1 MRISAVA
8 TITTV
13 YPGPR
18 GGAIFS
24 GRDTAG
30 KHLRFVAG
38 YHHIFR
44 TPVVGETWSLTG
56 EVRRHPRYGDQVHV
70 EQASLIQPRGQ
81 LIIDFLSKHP
91 AFAGLG
97 IGKAKAT
104 RLWKNFGSDLY
115 EVLSQGDLEKLTY
128 VLSEGSA
135 QRLVEAW
142 QTVSAEADI
151 ISFLDT
157 HGFEARLAGK
167 VRKIWRGDAL
177 TKLKENP
184 YRMLAFAGWEKVDRM
199 AHSLGV
205 THDDPRRQVAA
216 VEACLYKRL
225 DAKHT
230 QTPPAMLLDGVC
242 AAMGMCSTGVARAA
256 LDRALGEHAI
266 VATGNGYQPLG
277 AAVMEK
283 TITSY
288 LHELLAGAP
297 GPERNL
303 FSRKLSEIVVEAI
316 ASFEKDAGLRLNIE
330 QRRGV
335 EMALHHP
342 LSVLTGGAGTG
353 KTTVLQVIHRVAEQV
368 TVPVLQMALSGR
380 AAQRLREATGRPAST
395 IAAFLLA
402 AEQGSVNP
410 ESEPLVIIDES
421 SMLDVPLMYSI
432 VRALPT
438 HARLL
443 LVGDPYQLPPIG
455 FGLVFQVLV
464 ASPNIPK
471 IELVEVHRQTQ
482 STGIPQIARD
492 IRHGI
497 VPSLLPFAGLSAG
510 VSFIKANDDDVMD
523 YILAVL
529 TDWRGCEDTQAL
541 GVTKRGTSGT
551 RSINARLHATT
562 SATKPKVEG
571 WGFAEGDPI
580 IYLVNDYQKE
590 LWNGS
595 LGRIESI
602 LNSNGRRALLCSLD
616 GTRHE
621 IPEEDFQRID
631 LAYAITVHKAQGS
644 QFKRVLVPITRNR
657 LLDRT
662 LIYTALT
669 RGMEQVVFIGDWD
682 GFDAA
687 VTAPPRSHERQVG
700 FSI

>member
-1 MRISAVA
+1 VRISAVA

-30 KHLRFVAG
+30 KRLRFVAG
-38 YHHIFR
+38 CNHICR
-44 TPVVGETWSLTG
+44 APVVGETWSLTG
-56 EVRRHPRYGDQVHV
+56 EVHRHPRYGNQVHV
-70 EQASLIQPRGQ
+70 EQASLVQPRGQ
-81 LIIDFLSKHP
+81 LIIDFLSRHP
-91 AFAGLG
+91 AFDGLG
-97 IGKAKAT
+97 IGIAKAR

-128 VLSEGSA
+128 VLPEETA

-142 QTVSAEADI
+142 RTVSEEAAI
-151 ISFLDT
+151 ISFLDA
-157 HGFEARLAGK
+157 HGFEARLADK

-199 AHSLGV
+199 ARALGV

-230 QTPPAMLLDGVC
+230 LTPPAMLLDGVC

-256 LDRALGEHAI
+256 VERALGEHA
-266 VATGNGYQPLG
+266 VAATEDGYQPLG

-283 TITSY
+283 TITNY
-288 LHELLAGAP
+288 LHELLAGVP

-303 FSRKLSEIVVEAI
+303 FSHNLPHISAEAI
-316 ASFEKDAGLRLNIE
+316 ASFEKDTGLRLNAG

-368 TVPVLQMALSGR
+368 AVPVLQMALSGR
-380 AAQRLREATGRPAST
+380 AAQHLRDATGRPAST
-395 IAAFLLA
+395 IAAFLRA
-402 AEQGSVNP
+402 AEQGSVHP

-421 SMLDVPLMYSI
+421 SMLDLPLMYSI
-432 VRALPT
+432 VRALPAR
-438 HARLL
+438 ARLL

-455 FGLVFQVLV
+455 FGLVFQVL
-464 ASPNIPK
+464 APSPRIPK
-471 IELVEVHRQTQ
+471 VELVEVHRQTQ

-497 VPSLLPFAGLSAG
+497 VPSMPTSTGLSDG
-510 VSFIKANDDDVMD
+510 VSFIDADDADVMD
-523 YILAVL
+523 HILAVL
-529 TDWRGCEDTQAL
+529 TGWRGREDTQVL
-541 GVTKRGTSGT
+541 GVTKRGASGT
-551 RSINARLHATT
+551 RNINRTLHAIT
-562 SATKPKVEG
+562 SAAKPKLEG
-571 WGFAEGDPI
+571 WVFAEGDPI
-580 IYLVNDYQKE
+580 IYLVNDYEKE
-590 LWNGS
+590 VWNGS
-595 LGRIESI
+595 LGRIESV
-602 LNSNGRRALLCSLD
+602 LKSNGRQTILCSLD
-616 GTRHE
+616 GARHE
-621 IPEEDFQRID
+621 ISEEDFHHLD
-631 LAYAITVHKAQGS
+631 LAYAVTVHKAQGS
-644 QFKRVLVPITRNR
+644 QFKRVIVPIVKTR

-669 RGMEQVVFIGDWD
+669 RGMEQVVFVGDRD
-682 GFDAA
+682 TFDAA
-687 VTAPPRSHERQVG
+687 VTGPPRSHERQVG
-700 FSI
+700 FCI

>member
-1 MRISAVA
+1 VRISVVA

-30 KHLRFVAG
+30 KRLRFVAG
-38 YHHIFR
+38 YHRICR
-44 TPVVGETWSLTG
+44 APVVGETWSLAG
-56 EVRRHPRYGDQVHV
+56 EIRQHPRYGDQVYV

-91 AFAGLG
+91 AFDGLG

-104 RLWKNFGSDLY
+104 RLWKNFGLDLY
-115 EVLSQGDLEKLTY
+115 EILSQGDLEKLTY
-128 VLSEGSA
+128 VLPEETA
-135 QRLVEAW
+135 RRLVEAW
-142 QTVSAEADI
+142 RAVANEADI

-157 HGFEARLAGK
+157 HGFEARLADK

-184 YRMLAFAGWEKVDRM
+184 YRMLALTGWAKVDRT
-199 AHSLGV
+199 ARALGV

-216 VEACLYKRL
+216 VESCLYQRL

-230 QTPPAMLLDGVC
+230 LTPQAMLLDGVC
-242 AAMGMCSTGVARAA
+242 AAMGVCSTEVARAA
-256 LDRALGEHAI
+256 VNRALGEHAI
-266 VATGNGYQPLG
+266 IATGDGYQSLG

-283 TITSY
+283 TITRY
-288 LHELLAGAP
+288 LRELLAGVP
-297 GPERNL
+297 GPGRNL
-303 FSRKLSEIVVEAI
+303 FSSSLSSITVEAM
-316 ASFEKDAGLRLNIE
+316 ASFEESAGLRLNAE

-342 LSVLTGGAGTG
+342 LSLLTGGAGTG
-353 KTTVLQVIHRVAEQV
+353 KTTVLQVIHRIAEQV

-380 AAQRLREATGRPAST
+380 AAQHLRDATGRPAST
-395 IAAFLLA
+395 IAAFLRA
-402 AEQGSVNP
+402 FEQGSVSP

-421 SMLDVPLMYSI
+421 SMLDTPLMYSI
-432 VRALPT
+432 VRALPAR
-438 HARLL
+438 ARLL

-455 FGLVFQVLV
+455 FGLVFQVLA
-464 ASPNIPK
+464 ASPHIPK
-471 IELVEVHRQTQ
+471 MDLVEVHRQAQ
-482 STGIPQIARD
+482 STGIPQVACD

-497 VPSLLPFAGLSAG
+497 VPSLPAFAGLSAG
-510 VSFIKANDDDVMD
+510 VSFIEADDGDVMD
-523 YILAVL
+523 HILAVL
-529 TDWRGCEDTQAL
+529 AGWHGYEDKQVL
-541 GVTKRGTSGT
+541 GVTKRGASGT
-551 RSINARLHATT
+551 RNINATLHAMA
-562 SATKPKVEG
+562 SATKPKLEG
-571 WGFAEGDPI
+571 WAFTEGDPI
-580 IYLVNDYQKE
+580 IYLMNDYQKE

-602 LNSNGRRALLCSLD
+602 LSSNGRRSLLCCLD
-616 GTRHE
+616 GARRE
-621 IPEEDFQRID
+621 IPEADFHRID

-644 QFKRVLVPITRNR
+644 QFKRVIVPIAKTR

-669 RGMEQVVFIGDWD
+669 RGVEQVVFVGDRAA
-682 GFDAA
+682 FNAA
-687 VTAPPRSHERQVG
+687 VTAPPHAHERQVG